1 MSITALSLIKNIEL
15 ENDRL
20 RKELSNSIKNFNYE
34 TRTFY
39 KEIQAVCR

>member
-15 ENDRL
+15 ENDKL
-20 RKELSNSIKNFNYE
+20 REELSNSIKKFNYE
-34 TRTFY
+34 TRSFY